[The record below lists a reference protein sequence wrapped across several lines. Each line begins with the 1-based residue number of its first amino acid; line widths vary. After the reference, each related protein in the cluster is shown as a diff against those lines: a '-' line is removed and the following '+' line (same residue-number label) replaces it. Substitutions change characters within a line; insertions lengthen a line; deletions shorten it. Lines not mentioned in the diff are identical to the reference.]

1 VPEGAPG
8 IDERPLRVAVV
19 GGGWMA
25 VAHLRAYAARSDVSI
40 VGIVSRSPDRAAELA
55 ERFGA
60 QATFEDVES
69 MLDAARP
76 DGISVTTVEH
86 EHVDPTCSAL
96 ERGIG
101 VLVEKPIAT
110 TVEGAEQMAETAAR
124 TGAPLVPAHILRFA
138 APHQALRREVA
149 GGHLGTVLAIAAR
162 RDRTTEIARA
172 YARVHPALLTAVHD
186 IDQVLWLTG
195 SRVIRVRALEVRRA
209 ERAQP
214 DVVWAQLELAS
225 GVIATVATAMLH
237 PAGGGVATSDRL
249 EVYGT
254 DGVAVLDPS
263 EPVVT
268 IRSDPPTVLDW
279 ILEPPDGGGAFGAE
293 IAHFLAC
300 VRSGR
305 PSDVITPDEALHG
318 IRVADAMIRSA
329 AGGTVVA
336 V

>member
-1 VPEGAPG
+1 
-8 IDERPLRVAVV
+8 V
-19 GGGWMA
+19 G
-25 VAHLRAYAARSDVSI
+25 V
-40 VGIVSRSPDRAAELA
+40 VSRSPDRAAELA
-55 ERFGA
+55 ARFGA
-60 QATFEDVES
+60 EATFDDVAT

-86 EHVDPTCSAL
+86 EHVEPTCLAL
-96 ERGIG
+96 ERGVG

-110 TVEGAEQMAETAAR
+110 TVEGAERMAETAAR

-138 APHQALRREVA
+138 APHRALRREVVD
-149 GGHLGTVLAIAAR
+149 GRLGTVLAIAAR

-195 SRVIRVRALEVRRA
+195 SRVIRVRALEVRQA
-209 ERAQP
+209 ERPQP

-237 PAGGGVATSDRL
+237 PAGGSVTNSDRL

-254 DGVAVLDPS
+254 AGVAVLDPS
-263 EPVVT
+263 DPVVT
-268 IRSDPPTVLDW
+268 LRTDPPSDLDW

-293 IAHFLAC
+293 IAHFLSC
-300 VRSGR
+300 VRAAR
-305 PSDVITPDEALHG
+305 PSDVITPDEAVHG
-318 IRVADAMIRSA
+318 IRVADAIIRSA
-329 AGGTVVA
+329 ADGAVVTL
-336 V
+336 